1 MPVLTKNGKRYYFAH
16 VPKTAGTSSYVWF
29 YQNGYEIENLFMHH
43 GFSTHKTF
51 GLNFGVQQFK
61 MFGKPD
67 DYKGSMQHVTYDIW
81 RDWGPFDGSFAIIRN
96 PYARYKSEIKF
107 LFDSYVR
114 TGVADNTLQE
124 LNAFRQA
131 LYEKLQSDY
140 FQDNSIL
147 DNHIRPQSDFL
158 EQETKV
164 FKLEGHCMDDIADY
178 FNLKEKPPN
187 ENSSS
192 KLDIELTQSEIKLI
206 NSINRSDLTRF
217 SYKTKTPSSG
227 VPDNNVFNELDSENR
242 PISFSERLKV
252 IIIETKKCYWN
263 IKKGMEKSN
272 KRAF

>member
-1 MPVLTKNGKRYYFAH
+1 
-16 VPKTAGTSSYVWF
+16 
-29 YQNGYEIENLFMHH
+29 
-43 GFSTHKTF
+43 
-51 GLNFGVQQFK
+51 
-61 MFGKPD
+61 
-67 DYKGSMQHVTYDIW
+67 
-81 RDWGPFDGSFAIIRN
+81 
-96 PYARYKSEIKF
+96 
-107 LFDSYVR
+107 
-114 TGVADNTLQE
+114 
-124 LNAFRQA
+124 
-131 LYEKLQSDY
+131 
-140 FQDNSIL
+140 
-147 DNHIRPQSDFL
+147 
-158 EQETKV
+158 
-164 FKLEGHCMDDIADY
+164 MDDIADY